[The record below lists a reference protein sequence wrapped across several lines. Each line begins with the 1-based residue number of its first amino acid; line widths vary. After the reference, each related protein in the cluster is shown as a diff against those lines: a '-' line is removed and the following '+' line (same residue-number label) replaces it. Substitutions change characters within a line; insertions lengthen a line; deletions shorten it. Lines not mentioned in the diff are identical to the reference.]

1 MWKEIGIMVGL
12 VICLLAIQKLG
23 RRHGDESRSARL
35 MKKYKTL
42 TPELLADTPD
52 EELVEAVVACV
63 LAEASASRRPD
74 PAYTLSKWVQP
85 YTVVYSI
92 WAVCKELAGGSYAGL
107 MRTATREMVEH
118 ACDGLPVVGALNT
131 AAALKA
137 LAEAHKA
144 GEDTAALES
153 AFHAAVEQECPLT
166 LCVAYI
172 RDHVAQ
178 LTGTEPA
185 ADALP
190 EQTAEDTTDGE

>member
-1 MWKEIGIMVGL
+1 MWKEIGIIVGL

-42 TPELLADTPD
+42 TPDLLADTPD

-92 WAVCKELAGGSYAGL
+92 WAVCKELAGGSYAAL
-107 MRTATREMVEH
+107 TRTATREMVEH
-118 ACDGLPVVGALNT
+118 ACDGLPVVGAPKS

-137 LAEAHKA
+137 LSDAHKA
-144 GEDTAALES
+144 GEDTAALEHD
-153 AFHAAVEQECPLT
+153 FHAAVEEECPLT
-166 LCVAYI
+166 LCVSYI
-172 RDHVAQ
+172 RDHVAE
-178 LTGTEPA
+178 LTGTETA
-185 ADALP
+185 EALP
-190 EQTAEDTTDGE
+190 EDTADGE